1 MKKVRHWSRE
11 MQKSNMDTLHSNFAD
26 IQLLLESG
34 GAVLWLILM
43 TSVLMWTLIIE
54 RYVFIYLMDPAQV
67 KLLITQW
74 QSRTER
80 SSWYAKKIRQ
90 GMIAQYSASLKR
102 YLMPIR
108 TLIVALPMMGL
119 LGTVDGMIQTF
130 DVLTVF
136 GTGNARGMAGGI
148 SVALITTM
156 GGLLAALSGM
166 YFSTQLEQR
175 VDRAI
180 DNIADA
186 LTRDE
191 R

>member
-1 MKKVRHWSRE
+1 MESLT
-11 MQKSNMDTLHSNFAD
+11 NNLFN

-34 GAVLWLILM
+34 GLVLWVILIA
-43 TSVLMWTLIIE
+43 SVLMWTMIIE
-54 RYVFIYLMDPAQV
+54 RYFFVYFIHPNQV
-67 KLLITQW
+67 KKSLTVW
-74 QSRTER
+74 QQRSER
-80 SSWYAKKIRQ
+80 KSWYAQKIRQ
-90 GMIAQYSASLKR
+90 GMIAKSSASLKQH
-102 YLMPIR
+102 LMYIR
-108 TLIVALPMMGL
+108 TLIAALPMLGL

-175 VDRAI
+175 VLRTEDTL
-180 DNIADA
+180 ADV
-186 LTRDE
+186 LRRD
-191 R
+191 